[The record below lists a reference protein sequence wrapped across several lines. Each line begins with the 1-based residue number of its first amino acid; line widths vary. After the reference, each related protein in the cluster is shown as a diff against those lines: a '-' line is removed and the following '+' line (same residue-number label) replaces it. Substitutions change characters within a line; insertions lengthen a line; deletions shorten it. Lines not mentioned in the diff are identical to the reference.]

1 MEIKQLITFKVAAET
16 LNFTQTAKK
25 LNFAQS
31 SVTAQIK
38 TLETELGTPLF
49 ERLGKRLF
57 LVVEKDIREGTVK
70 ELVLKETIPP
80 IYTQIAWHKDKWMT
94 SPLQQFIDVT
104 REFFARD

>member
-1 MEIKQLITFKVAAET
+1 MEIKQLITFKVAADT

-57 LVVEKDIREGTVK
+57 
-70 ELVLKETIPP
+70 
-80 IYTQIAWHKDKWMT
+80 
-94 SPLQQFIDVT
+94 
-104 REFFARD
+104 